1 MEERHS
7 LNWSHNLN
15 EWKTTVNSNCC
26 CQCCLPT
33 ACKKENWYSQSTPYF
48 GIENCDDLLWSHNE
62 LYTTRNTSSHVQ
74 IVSFASTKDTMR
86 RECNRSECALGPS
99 HMVEQN
105 TSMGQC
111 SIWHWHECLAACYAV
126 MKGLHPKRAC
136 TCHWALLGGMW
147 AEEFSHFF
155 WISAEKFW
163 QLLTHVHVA
172 LHNPASHSVCGAGTG
187 WVSLQGVLLLRLHD
201 MLTPKTKQ
209 NAITRTLIITGCQH
223 ETMLRKDVAR
233 KLE

>member
-33 ACKKENWYSQSTPYF
+33 ACKKENGYSQSTPYF
-48 GIENCDDLLWSHNE
+48 GIENCDDLLWAHNE
-62 LYTTRNTSSHVQ
+62 LYTTRNTSSRVQ

-111 SIWHWHECLAACYAV
+111 SIWHWHEFLAACYAV
-126 MKGLHPKRAC
+126 MKGLHPKNLAC
-136 TCHWALLGGMW
+136 TCHEALPGGMW
-147 AEEFSHFF
+147 AE
-155 WISAEKFW
+155 
-163 QLLTHVHVA
+163 
-172 LHNPASHSVCGAGTG
+172 
-187 WVSLQGVLLLRLHD
+187 
-201 MLTPKTKQ
+201 
-209 NAITRTLIITGCQH
+209 
-223 ETMLRKDVAR
+223 
-233 KLE
+233 